1 VSDEFENEPIRG
13 LPGLLPPG
21 ESILWQGSPRWRG
34 LAEHTFAVRWVSAY
48 FGLILVGRGAVAA
61 RDGASLGEALLS
73 ALALL
78 PLAAACLGL
87 LGLLAWLNARG
98 TVYTITTRRVVMR
111 FGVALPM
118 SVNLP
123 FKQLVTAELALRANG
138 EGDIALHLTGPGRI
152 AYLSLWP
159 HARPWQ
165 FSKPQPMLRSI
176 PEARRCSEL
185 LAEAVRAWAAAE
197 APTVVVTQGGPSGSS
212 EGPGR
217 PGALRLATPF
227 TAEAGR

>member
-1 VSDEFENEPIRG
+1 
-13 LPGLLPPG
+13 
-21 ESILWQGSPRWRG
+21 
-34 LAEHTFAVRWVSAY
+34 VRWLSVY
-48 FGLILVGRGAVAA
+48 FGLFIVIRGVFAA
-61 RDGASLGEALLS
+61 RDGASAGAALLS
-73 ALALL
+73 ALALV

-87 LGLLAWLNARG
+87 LGVLAWLNARG
-98 TVYTITTRRVVMR
+98 TIYTITTRRVVMR

-138 EGDIALHLTGPGRI
+138 EGDIALQLTGPGRI
-152 AYLSLWP
+152 AWLSLWP

-176 PEARRCSEL
+176 PEAKRCSEL

-197 APTVVVTQGGPSGSS
+197 APTVVVTQGGQPGA
-212 EGPGR
+212 EGGPGR
-217 PGALRLATPF
+217 PGPMRLAAPI